1 MKKLL
6 VVAIITTSIFT
17 LGGCT
22 VKKDNNTEKNNNNAQ
37 EEVVRDSSDI
47 QSYVG
52 RVSGIVGNEVSLRIA
67 KEQEQGEVDDEV
79 YEENSS
85 SESTVNGNDNM
96 EAGNSLF
103 VVEMDEDDSESFSEG
118 IASSSFEFTDEVR
131 DIIIPAGAEV
141 FSFITVDTVKISDIK
156 EGNVISI
163 DTDSKGTIIK
173 VTILE

>member
-67 KEQEQGEVDDEV
+67 KEQEQSEIDDEV

-85 SESTVNGNDNM
+85 SEQTVNSNDNM
-96 EAGNSLF
+96 ETGNSL
-103 VVEMDEDDSESFSEG
+103 VAVEMDQDDNESFSEG
-118 IASSSFEFTDEVR
+118 GASSSFEFTDEIR
-131 DIIIPAGAEV
+131 EIIIPAGSEI
-141 FSFITVDTVKISDIK
+141 FSFLTLNTVKIADIK
-156 EGNVISI
+156 EGNVICI
-163 DTDSKGTIIK
+163 DTDSNGTIIK